1 MGGNSGQKEAARIQA
16 QATKEAALIQQQ
28 STREQL
34 ALQEKLYGR
43 QEEYLKE
50 EQGYNR
56 GITAQNQ
63 ANAQPWINAGLNG
76 LEEYNRSALDENSWM
91 NRKFTQADMD
101 DDAGYQ
107 FRQQQGNNALN
118 ASLAASSG
126 LMSGAALKATAK
138 YNQDLASQ
146 EYNNAYARFA
156 DQRNNRLNNLNNL
169 TNFGITGNQLYQSG
183 SSRDTGGSALAGAAS
198 NYSGLSSN
206 TIAQGANNQA
216 NNILS
221 GAQQQ
226 AQYALEADRSKN
238 NMFGTAMGLAGSILG
253 GPIGGAIGGG
263 LSKSMGV
270 KVI

>member
-63 ANAQPWINAGLNG
+63 ANAQPWINSGLKG
-76 LEEYNRSALDENSWM
+76 LKEYNRSALDENSWM

-126 LMSGAALKATAK
+126 LLSGAALKAAAN
-138 YNQDLASQ
+138 YNQGLASN
-146 EYNNAYARFA
+146 EYQNAYGRFA

-198 NYSGLSSN
+198 NYSGQSSN

-216 NNILS
+216 NNVLS

-226 AQYALEADRSKN
+226 AQYLLNKQSPWGAI
-238 NMFGTAMGLAGSILG
+238 GTIA
-253 GPIGGAIGGG
+253 GGAIGGFFG
-263 LSKSMGV
+263 GPAGATAGASIGGSVGKM
-270 KVI
+270 I